1 MSALARVLP
10 ADSMSD
16 SDSSSSSSSSLS
28 VPDWIDVCGV
38 DDILP
43 GGAVCALVRGRQVAI
58 FRPGAGSELFA
69 LDNVDP
75 FSKASV
81 LSRGIIGDR
90 QGILKVASPIYKQ
103 SFDLRTGVC
112 LDDAAVR
119 VDIFAVRVSG
129 GRVLVQS
136 RTGGN

>member
-1 MSALARVLP
+1 MSAAARLFLDAGP
-10 ADSMSD
+10 AAEGAAW
-16 SDSSSSSSSSLS
+16 
-28 VPDWIDVCGV
+28 VDVCAV

-43 GGAVCALVRGRQVAI
+43 GGAVCALVQRRQVAI
-58 FRPGAGSELFA
+58 FRPGPADELFA
-69 LDNVDP
+69 IDNVDP

-90 QGILKVASPIYKQ
+90 GGVLKVASPIYKQ

-119 VDIFAVRVSG
+119 VATFPVRVAG
-129 GRVLVQS
+129 GRVLVQAA
-136 RTGGN
+136 GAV

>member
-1 MSALARVLP
+1 MSAAARV
-10 ADSMSD
+10 M
-16 SDSSSSSSSSLS
+16 
-28 VPDWIDVCGV
+28 PDHSPLGSPRSAPDPEWIDVCAI

-43 GGAVCALVRGRQVAI
+43 GGAVCALVRRRQVAI
-58 FRPGAGSELFA
+58 FRPGPGTELYA

-90 QGILKVASPIYKQ
+90 GGVLKIASPIYKQ

-112 LDDAAVR
+112 LDDASVR
-119 VDIFAVRVSG
+119 VSTFAVRVLG
-129 GRVLVQS
+129 GRVLVQAA
-136 RTGGN
+136 

>member
-1 MSALARVLP
+1 MSAAVRFLPREPLP
-10 ADSMSD
+10 AD
-16 SDSSSSSSSSLS
+16 
-28 VPDWIDVCGV
+28 VAAAPWVDVCAV

-43 GGAVCALVRGRQVAI
+43 GGAVCALVSGRQVAI
-58 FRPGAGSELFA
+58 FRPAAAGELYA

-90 QGILKVASPIYKQ
+90 QGVLKVASPIYKQ

-112 LDDAAVR
+112 LDDAGVR
-119 VDIFAVRVSG
+119 VATFAVRVRD
-129 GRVLVQS
+129 GRVLVQAAS
-136 RTGGN
+136 AAPLAGGA